1 LLRHGVESVLAASG
15 DISVVATTG
24 DLPGLLDAVAEHDPD
39 VVLTDIRMPPTGT
52 DEGIVAAALFRAE
65 RPAMGVLVLSQ
76 YAEPA
81 LAIALLD
88 PAASHRGYLLKE
100 RLADG
105 AELSAAIRTVA
116 SGGSVVDPV
125 IVESLVAARSRR
137 RASPLATLTPRE
149 LEVLGEIARGRS
161 NAAIAAS
168 LVVSPRSV
176 EKHINSVFSKLGLT
190 GPGEVDRRVTAVLL
204 YLSDGGGGTT

>member
-1 LLRHGVESVLAASG
+1 MGIRVVVAEDSVLLRQGVESVLAASG
-15 DISVVATTG
+15 DISVVAATA
-24 DLPGLLDAVAEHDPD
+24 DLPGLLEAVAEHDPD

-52 DEGIVAAALFRAE
+52 DEGITAAAHFRAE

-81 LAIALLD
+81 FAIALLD
-88 PAASHRGYLLKE
+88 PVASGRGYLLKE

-105 AELSAAIRTVA
+105 AELSSAIRTVA

-137 RASPLATLTPRE
+137 RA
-149 LEVLGEIARGRS
+149 
-161 NAAIAAS
+161 
-168 LVVSPRSV
+168 
-176 EKHINSVFSKLGLT
+176 
-190 GPGEVDRRVTAVLL
+190 
-204 YLSDGGGGTT
+204 